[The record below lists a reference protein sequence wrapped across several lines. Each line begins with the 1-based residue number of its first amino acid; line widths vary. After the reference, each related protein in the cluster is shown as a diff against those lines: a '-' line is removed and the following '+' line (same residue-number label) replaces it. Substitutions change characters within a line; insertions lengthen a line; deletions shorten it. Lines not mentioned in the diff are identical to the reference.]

1 VTKTKASQA
10 FLEIIDGN
18 VQTFYSVGLF
28 EEFVKAQRRTWR
40 KIRAAGVT
48 GQVREVLRSRH
59 RETMRQSVER

>member
-48 GQVREVLRSRH
+48 GQVRDLLRNRYREELRH
-59 RETMRQSVER
+59 STKR

>member
-1 VTKTKASQA
+1 MTKTKAVQA

-18 VQTFYSVGLF
+18 VQTFHSGGLF

-48 GQVREVLRSRH
+48 GQVRETLRKRH
-59 RETMRQSVER
+59 RENMRQSVER